1 MRKLITLITYSLL
14 LIPCLGTAQ
23 IAINN
28 SAANPDASAILDL
41 NSGNA
46 GVNKGFLAPQV
57 ALTNV
62 TVAAPVTSPAT
73 GLIVYTTTAPTG
85 GNGTGYY
92 YWSGSSWLS
101 LGGSATLAN
110 LTGGTGITAF
120 TYNGSS
126 AATVG
131 IANTTVSAGSYG
143 STTTVPTYTVNAQ
156 GQITGASDVAIS
168 ASGIG
173 AVTAVT
179 ASLPLVSSGGNT
191 PNISL
196 NGTVPVANGGTGLGT
211 APANGQLLIG
221 NGTNYSLSTITA
233 GSGISVSNGAGSITI
248 ANTGSGGTVTNFS
261 SGNLSPLFTTS
272 VTNSTTTPALS
283 YTLSGA
289 GAYTILGNNT
299 NASAVPSYFTPA
311 LASSL
316 FENQGTAI
324 TVLHGNA
331 AGNPSWS
338 AVNLA
343 TDVSNNLPVANLNSG
358 TNASS
363 TTFWRGDGT
372 WATPAGGSLSGSGTA
387 NYVAVW
393 TPNSTTLGTGMI
405 QDNGTTVGINATP
418 ANEMLYVNSPRAAGD
433 SSLGITY
440 GVYGKGYNAGVYGY
454 SVNSNGVEGI
464 NGIAGN
470 GVYGSG
476 STGVAGNGSSY
487 GGNFSASGGQG
498 VFSSST
504 SAAGDSSVG
513 KTYGVYGSYSGN
525 NWFATGVYGNTIYGK
540 GVEGYAGDG
549 WGVYGTSPDWGGVF
563 GSGYYWGGYFTASG
577 GQALY
582 SNSSSAAGDSS
593 VGQTYGVYSYASDP
607 NGIYAGVYGEDDN
620 GIGVFGSST
629 NGTGIYASGFYS
641 GMQGIANSP
650 NNGAGVKGT
659 ARGTNGIGISGEADG
674 NNGIG
679 VYGWALS
686 AGGIGVY
693 ADGTTYG
700 IIVPPSGGS
709 VGIATTQPTTLMQ
722 IGNAN
727 TTSGQFS
734 VYSQDFTNGQIQI
747 GNPNSNAE
755 ASMGFISGVSSF
767 GDFAGSS
774 NGSNNVW
781 NIGAGNWGIGAGK
794 FSIANAGYG
803 GPVMTFTSAG
813 NVGIRCTSPIYTLD
827 VNGDVRASGS
837 VYYGGTACSGAGTA
851 YSKPDYVFE
860 PDYKKTYTPFEVEE
874 FIIANGHLPW
884 VTSAADEKKENN
896 GAVDITRMSFQ
907 TLEAAENIQK
917 QVIEQQKTIVK
928 QQTTAVSQQ
937 TEIDQLKKQV
947 ADLTNSLNQL
957 LNKQK

>member
-1 MRKLITLITYSLL
+1 MRHPPS
-14 LIPCLGTAQ
+14 
-23 IAINN
+23 
-28 SAANPDASAILDL
+28 DH
-41 NSGNA
+41 
-46 GVNKGFLAPQV
+46 
-57 ALTNV
+57 
-62 TVAAPVTSPAT
+62 
-73 GLIVYTTTAPTG
+73 G

-92 YWSGSSWLS
+92 YWNGSAWLS

-143 STTTVPTYTVNAQ
+143 SATSVPTYTVNAQ

-272 VTNSTTTPALS
+272 VTNSTSTPALS

-316 FENQGTAI
+316 FENQGTTT

-331 AGNPSWS
+331 AGNPSWA
-338 AVNLA
+338 AVDLA
-343 TDVSNNLPVANLNSG
+343 TDVSNNLPVTNLNGG

-372 WATPAGGSLSGSGTA
+372 WATPAGSSISGSGTN
-387 NYVAVW
+387 NYLARW
-393 TPNSTTLGTGMI
+393 TPNGNTLGTGMI
-405 QDNGTTVGINATP
+405 QDNGTTVGINGTP
-418 ANEMLYVNSPRAAGD
+418 SNAILFTNSTR
-433 SSLGITY
+433 
-440 GVYGKGYNAGVYGY
+440 
-454 SVNSNGVEGI
+454 
-464 NGIAGN
+464 
-470 GVYGSG
+470 
-476 STGVAGNGSSY
+476 
-487 GGNFSASGGQG
+487 
-498 VFSSST
+498 
-504 SAAGDSSVG
+504 AAGDSSVG
-513 KTYGVYGSYSGN
+513 ATYGVYGSYSNN

-593 VGQTYGVYSYASDP
+593 VGKTYGVYGSYSGNNWFATGVYGNTIYGNGVEGYAGDGWGIYGTSPDWGGVFGSGYYWGGYFTASGGQALYTNSSSAAGDSSVGQTYGVYSYASDP

-620 GIGVFGSST
+620 GIGVFASST
-629 NGTGIYASGFYS
+629 NGTGIYASGYYS
-641 GMQGIANSP
+641 GMQGIANSL

-693 ADGTTYG
+693 AEGTTYG

-709 VGIATTQPTTLMQ
+709 VGIGTTTPTTLMQ
-722 IGNAN
+722 MGNAN

-755 ASMGFISGVSSF
+755 ASIGFISGVSSF
-767 GDFAGSS
+767 GDGASSS
-774 NGSNNVW
+774 NGSG
-781 NIGAGNWGIGAGK
+781 NIWGVGAGNWGLGAGK
-794 FSIANAGYG
+794 FSIANVGYG
-803 GPVMTFTSAG
+803 GPIMTFTSAG

-860 PDYKKTYTPFEVEE
+860 PDYKKTYNPLEVEE
-874 FIIANGHLPW
+874 FINSNGHLPW

-917 QVIEQQKTIVK
+917 QVIEQQKTIVT
-928 QQTTAVSQQ
+928 QQTIAVSQQ